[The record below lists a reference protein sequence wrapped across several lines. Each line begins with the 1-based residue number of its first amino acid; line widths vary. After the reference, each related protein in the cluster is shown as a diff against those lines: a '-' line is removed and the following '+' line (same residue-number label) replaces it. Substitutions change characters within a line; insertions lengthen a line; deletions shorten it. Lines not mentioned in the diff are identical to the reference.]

1 MSAYQMAFSFR
12 EPYQVLVDSHFLKT
26 CHAFHMPL
34 QRYLENTL
42 HGQCKLFVTACTIDR
57 VMADFEKEKE
67 KIKAAGGRP
76 KGRPDFLPPPLEV
89 PMRHC
94 KHKNDEGEELGVIG
108 ESRCLLDLLAGQP
121 HGNELAKNKQHYIL
135 ATAEPDEREIRSK
148 GYLDVR
154 ERARMI
160 PGVPVVYVKRSVM
173 ILEELS
179 GVSERSKNKAE
190 KAKFSDGLLD
200 TRKRKRGEGVDEE
213 SDDELDDLLSAR
225 EALTQGPGARGQ
237 KRAKGPNPMSVRKK
251 KVKVGGE
258 QGHHADGVQ
267 TKDGEKRKRTRRG
280 GRGKRKPGMNRGT
293 PSEKAQ
299 APEPV
304 PNAHT
309 ED

>member
-1 MSAYQMAFSFR
+1 MSAYQLAFSFR
-12 EPYQVLVDSHFLKT
+12 EPYQVLLDSHFLKT

-42 HGQCKLFVTACTIDR
+42 HGQCRLFVTNCTIAK
-57 VMADFEKEKE
+57 VMAEFEKEKE
-67 KIKAAGGRP
+67 KVKASGGRP

-89 PMRHC
+89 PMRYC
-94 KHKNDEGEELGVIG
+94 KHKNNEGEELGVID

-135 ATAEPDEREIRSK
+135 ATAEPDEKEQKRK

-190 KAKFSDGLLD
+190 KAKFSDGLID
-200 TRKRKRGEGVDEE
+200 TRKRKRGEAGDG
-213 SDDELDDLLSAR
+213 SDDELEDLLLER
-225 EALTQGPGARGQ
+225 EEQAQGQKVRGL

-251 KVKVGGE
+251 KIKTSGE
-258 QGHHADGVQ
+258 QEQRTEGGPSLEEGAR
-267 TKDGEKRKRTRRG
+267 RKRTRRG
-280 GRGKRKPGMNRGT
+280 KRGKGKSDLDKGPASEGT
-293 PSEKAQ
+293 H
-299 APEPV
+299 APEP
-304 PNAHT
+304 PSSKP
-309 ED
+309 EE